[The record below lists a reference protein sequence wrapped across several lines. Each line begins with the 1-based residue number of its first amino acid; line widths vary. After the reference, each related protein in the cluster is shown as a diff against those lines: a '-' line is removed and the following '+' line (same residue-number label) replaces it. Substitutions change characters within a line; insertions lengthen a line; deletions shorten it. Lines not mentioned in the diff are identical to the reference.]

1 MATVKSDISTSDVRP
16 LRFEPASKAS
26 VVQVFF
32 GGGVHFPARTLKDFA
47 RTCVAATRTPTSF
60 PTLTAIPRSGLQAS
74 PITACF
80 QNRRDKNY
88 FQVSKGDYEDQKQIP
103 RI

>member
-1 MATVKSDISTSDVRP
+1 MATVKSDISTSGKRP

-26 VVQVFF
+26 VAQVFGG
-32 GGGVHFPARTLKDFA
+32 GGGVHFPARILKDLA
-47 RTCVAATRTPTSF
+47 RSCVAVTRKPTSF
-60 PTLTAIPRSGLQAS
+60 PTLIAIPRSGLQAS

-88 FQVSKGDYEDQKQIP
+88 FQVSKGGL
-103 RI
+103 